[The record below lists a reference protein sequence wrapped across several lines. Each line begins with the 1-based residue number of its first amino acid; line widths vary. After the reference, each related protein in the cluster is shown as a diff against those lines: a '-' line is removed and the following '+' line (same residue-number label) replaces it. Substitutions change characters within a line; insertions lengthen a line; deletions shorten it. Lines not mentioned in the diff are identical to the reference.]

1 MESNKDY
8 KGGGEVGCPT
18 QETLPGEKFLIE
30 EASKKEAQRQ
40 AAIAECTI
48 VFNALAPTT
57 VAVFNQLQSITS
69 YWMDQQGFWE
79 CDNFGEKIALIHSEV
94 SEALEAHRSGNKEN
108 LAEELAD
115 TILRIMDIAGRL
127 SLPLGKALMDKAQ
140 FMLTRPYKHGKPY

>member
-1 MESNKDY
+1 MDKKQD
-8 KGGGEVGCPT
+8 
-18 QETLPGEKFLIE
+18 TLPIE
-30 EASKKEAQRQ
+30 DVVEGSDDAKAAARR
-40 AAIAECTI
+40 AAIAECQI

-57 VAVFNQLQSITS
+57 MAVFNQLQSITS

-115 TILRIMDIAGRL
+115 TILRVMDIAGRL
-127 SLPLGKALMDKAQ
+127 QLPLGKALMDKAQ
-140 FMLTRPYKHGKPY
+140 FNLTRPYKHGKPY